1 MSLRE
6 LLLYGHIV
14 GAILWIGGG
23 VMFNVLSGRMRKAGN
38 VEQITGI
45 VEDSVWLGKAYYTP
59 IAIWV
64 LVSGITLVLTS
75 SGAYDFKDIFV
86 VVGIAVVIGS
96 GILGGTYYS
105 KEAEAIAEGARSRGI
120 EDPVVKSKLDRMRV
134 ISWLELAA
142 LLLVELLMVLR
153 AGAY

>member
-23 VMFNVLSGRMRKAGN
+23 VMFNVLAGRMRKAGS
-38 VEQITGI
+38 VDRI
-45 VEDSVWLGKAYYTP
+45 VGVTEDSVWLGKVYYTP
-59 IAIWV
+59 IALWV

-96 GILGGTYYS
+96 GILGGVYYG
-105 KEAEAIAEGARSRGI
+105 KEAEVIAEGARSRGL
-120 EDPVVKSKLDRMRV
+120 EDPEVRSRLDKMRL
-134 ISWLELAA
+134 ISWLELGA